1 MDLDEWRTR
10 IDEIDRQL
18 LGLLSQ
24 RAQLALEIGR
34 AKLEA
39 GRPVFVPGREQ
50 EILEELTRLNP
61 GPLSSLAIRA
71 IWSEILSASRS
82 LQRPFRVAYF
92 GPAGTNTHVA
102 AVRQFGASAEYV
114 PLRGIADVF
123 TEVER
128 GRAEVGVLPIENST
142 EGVVNHTLDGLI
154 DSELSICGEVLLEI
168 HHHLLSRASEL
179 SEVKRVVSHPQALG
193 QCRQWLD
200 QHLAGAEVVE
210 TASTGAAAEQAVL
223 DPSVAAVASD
233 LAARIYGLPILRERI
248 EDSAH
253 NLTRFVVV
261 GRQAAGRTGRD
272 KTSILFAIRDEVG
285 TLYRILEPVANARL
299 NLTRI
304 ESRPTR
310 RRPWEYVFFVDFEG
324 HRDDP
329 VTQGV
334 LAAVRERCLFVKV
347 LGSYPAAA

>member
-1 MDLDEWRTR
+1 
-10 IDEIDRQL
+10 
-18 LGLLSQ
+18 
-24 RAQLALEIGR
+24 
-34 AKLEA
+34 
-39 GRPVFVPGREQ
+39 
-50 EILEELTRLNP
+50 
-61 GPLSSLAIRA
+61 
-71 IWSEILSASRS
+71 
-82 LQRPFRVAYF
+82 
-92 GPAGTNTHVA
+92 
-102 AVRQFGASAEYV
+102 
-114 PLRGIADVF
+114 VF